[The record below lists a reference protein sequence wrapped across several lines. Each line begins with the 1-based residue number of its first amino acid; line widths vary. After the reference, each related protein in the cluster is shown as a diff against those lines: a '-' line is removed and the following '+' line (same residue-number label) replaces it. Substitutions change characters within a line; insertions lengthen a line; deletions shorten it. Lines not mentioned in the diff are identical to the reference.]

1 MNQGGNAF
9 VGDFRS
15 TKVEFFEGGVFSKM
29 FDSGISDC
37 KVAQAEV
44 GVVIVQSLF
53 LLFLS
58 ATRLPV
64 EESAF
69 RRGFI
74 GEIVEDGLELRT
86 F

>member
-1 MNQGGNAF
+1 MGGLSS
-9 VGDFRS
+9 VGLFC
-15 TKVEFFEGGVFSKM
+15 EM

-37 KVAQAEV
+37 SVAQAEV
-44 GVVIVQSLF
+44 VYLGRVVIFQSLF

-64 EESAF
+64 EQSAF
-69 RRGFI
+69 RCDFI
-74 GEIVEDGLELRT
+74 GEFVEDDLELRT